1 MRSSHPPC
9 LFPTWTGSG
18 PQASKPCM
26 QRMRQTC
33 RWKGLPGLC
42 QSSRRCHL
50 YFPYLGKISDGTG
63 WKATNQMSY
72 QPILDKSKF
81 LWPSA
86 APQKASKVRFMVLPG
101 FQTLGSVVKQMA
113 PRHTSHSTGV
123 SQGPRGVP
131 LADAVAF
138 ERFVSSKASGPKT
151 SAASKFCKAPAQ
163 NEQSTQISHKHTT
176 FMNESDLF
184 VFCAWFDRFSASI
197 DQTPGAQ
204 GRTQRH
210 LGKRIFQ
217 WHHVASPK
225 KTSQETSPKACSLED
240 CDNDMIDLIAPQ
252 VHTQSTL
259 EHSLLTIAKKTQK
272 AGGFH

>member
-9 LFPTWTGSG
+9 LFPTWTGLD

-26 QRMRQTC
+26 QSMRQTC
-33 RWKGLPGLC
+33 RWKGPPGLC
-42 QSSRRCHL
+42 QSSQKCHL
-50 YFPYLGKISDGTG
+50 YFPYLGEDVWWHWLKSNWLWCTLESHLHGLP
-63 WKATNQMSY
+63 TNLGEIQV
-72 QPILDKSKF
+72 
-81 LWPSA
+81 LWPYA
-86 APQKASKVRFMVLPG
+86 APQKAENVVLLSKIRRMVLPG
-101 FQTLGSVVKQMA
+101 FKTLGSVVKQMP

-138 ERFVSSKASGPKT
+138 ERLVFSKERSKT
-151 SAASKFCKAPAQ
+151 SAASKFCKAPEEQ
-163 NEQSTQISHKHTT
+163 NEQSTPLSWTENPIFLS
-176 FMNESDLF
+176 S
-184 VFCAWFDRFSASI
+184 V
-197 DQTPGAQ
+197 Q
-204 GRTQRH
+204 GRTQRR

-225 KTSQETSPKACSLED
+225 KTSQETPPKVCSLED

-252 VHTQSTL
+252 VHTRSTP

-272 AGGFH
+272 LGGPLD

>member
-1 MRSSHPPC
+1 MRSSHLPC

-42 QSSRRCHL
+42 QSSRKCHL
-50 YFPYLGKISDGTG
+50 YFPYLGEDIWWHWLKSNKSNELST
-63 WKATNQMSY
+63 K
-72 QPILDKSKF
+72 ILDKSKF

-131 LADAVAF
+131 LADAVATD

-163 NEQSTQISHKHTT
+163 NEQSTQISHISHKHTT

-197 DQTPGAQ
+197 DHTG
-204 GRTQRH
+204 
-210 LGKRIFQ
+210 
-217 WHHVASPK
+217 
-225 KTSQETSPKACSLED
+225 CSR
-240 CDNDMIDLIAPQ
+240 
-252 VHTQSTL
+252 
-259 EHSLLTIAKKTQK
+259 
-272 AGGFH
+272 